1 MKPLPKPLFDTL
13 ENNKHE
19 SLLTCISQYLAALA
33 KSSTLTIQ
41 TLKTEYQLTREFL
54 ISYSGS
60 PDTYTAYRREVE
72 RLLQWAWLIAK
83 KPIKI
88 LDRNDIRSYFEFA
101 SQPPITWIA
110 TKTIARF
117 TNKKGERV
125 HNPNWRP
132 FSARITKV
140 QHKQGQTP
148 DKNNYLLTS
157 SSLHALFASVSTY
170 FTFLQQ
176 ENYLEI
182 NPVQLV
188 RQKSRFLQKRQSIK
202 VTRKLSQ
209 LQWDCVINS
218 IETLANQEPGYE
230 RHLFLISSFYLLGL
244 RISELA
250 DTPGRIPKMSDFS
263 PDKHGRWWFT
273 TVGKGNKQRDVAV
286 PDSMIDVL
294 KRYRSSL
301 SLSPLPSRGEQTPL
315 IHKQRGKGGLGP
327 RQVRNLVQDCFDRAI
342 LNLKKSE
349 KDDEAEDLAAATVH
363 WLRHT
368 CISADIEHRP
378 REHVRDDAGHENANI
393 TERYIDTDR
402 AARHQSAKNKPLKP
416 PIETVGL

>member
-1 MKPLPKPLFDTL
+1 MKTLPKPLFDTL
-13 ENNKHE
+13 ENNRDE
-19 SLLTCISQYLAALA
+19 PLLACVSDYLIALFV
-33 KSSTLTIQ
+33 STTIPLE
-41 TLKTEYQLTREFL
+41 TLKEEYQLTREFL
-54 ISYSGS
+54 VSYSGS

-72 RLLQWAWLIAK
+72 RLLQWAWLVAK

-101 SQPPITWIA
+101 SQPPPSWIGA
-110 TKTIARF
+110 KTTARF
-117 TNKKGERV
+117 MNKKGERV
-125 HNPNWRP
+125 HNPKWRP
-132 FSARITKV
+132 FSMRITKS

-176 ENYLEI
+176 EGYLEI

-209 LQWDCVINS
+209 LQWDYVINS
-218 IETLANQEPGYE
+218 VENLANQHPEYE

-250 DTPGRIPKMSDFS
+250 DTPGRIPKMGDFA
-263 PDKHGRWWFT
+263 PDKHSRWWFT

-286 PDSMIDVL
+286 PDSMLEAL

-301 SLSPLPSRGEQTPL
+301 SLSALPSRGEQTPL
-315 IHKQRGKGGLGP
+315 VHKQRGKGGLGT
-327 RQVRNLVQDCFDRAI
+327 RQIRNIVQECFDFAI
-342 LNLKKSE
+342 LNLKKAG
-349 KDDEAEDLAAATVH
+349 KNDEAEDLETATVH

-368 CISADIEHRP
+368 SISADVEHRP

-393 TERYIDTDR
+393 TERYIDADR
-402 AARHQSAKNKPLKP
+402 AARHQSAKNKILRPQ
-416 PIETVGL
+416 IDRIDI

>member
-1 MKPLPKPLFDTL
+1 MKTLPKPLFDTL
-13 ENNKHE
+13 ENNKDE
-19 SLLTCISQYLAALA
+19 SLLACISHYLAGLA
-33 KSSTLTIQ
+33 KTPTLAIE

-54 ISYSGS
+54 LSYSGS
-60 PDTYTAYRREVE
+60 PDTYTAYRREIE
-72 RLLQWAWLIAK
+72 RLLQWAWLIAQ
-83 KPIKI
+83 KPIKT
-88 LDRNDIRSYFEFA
+88 LDRNDIRRYFEFA

-110 TKTIARF
+110 TKTTARF
-117 TNKKGERV
+117 MNKKGERV
-125 HNPNWRP
+125 HNPDWRP

-182 NPVQLV
+182 NPVQLL

-209 LQWDCVINS
+209 LQWDYVINS
-218 IETLANQEPGYE
+218 IETLANQDAGYE

-250 DTPGRIPKMSDFS
+250 DTPGRIPKMSDFA

-273 TVGKGNKQRDVAV
+273 TLGKGNKQRDVAV

-301 SLSPLPSRGEQTPL
+301 SLSSLPSRGEQTPL
-315 IHKQRGKGGLGP
+315 IHKQRGKGGLGT
-327 RQVRNLVQDCFDRAI
+327 RQVRNLVQGCFDRAI
-342 LNLKKSE
+342 LNLKKDE
-349 KDDEAEDLAAATVH
+349 KNDEAEDLAAATVH

-368 CISADIEHRP
+368 SISADIEHRP

-416 PIETVGL
+416 CIDRAGL

>member
-1 MKPLPKPLFDTL
+1 MKTPPKPLFDTL
-13 ENNKHE
+13 ENNRDQP
-19 SLLTCISQYLAALA
+19 LLACVSDYLITLSV
-33 KSSTLTIQ
+33 SSTIPLD

-54 ISYSGS
+54 VSYSGS
-60 PDTYTAYRREVE
+60 PDTYTAYRREIE
-72 RLLQWAWLIAK
+72 RLLQWAWLLAK
-83 KPIKI
+83 KSIKI
-88 LDRNDIRSYFEFA
+88 LDRNDIRRYFEFA

-110 TKTIARF
+110 TKTTARF
-117 TNKKGERV
+117 MNKNGERA

-132 FSARITKV
+132 FSARVSKA
-140 QHKQGQTP
+140 QHKQGQVP

-157 SSLHALFASVSTY
+157 SSLHALFSSTSTY

-176 ENYLEI
+176 EGYLET

-188 RQKSRFLQKRQSIK
+188 RQKSRFLQKRQTIK

-209 LQWDCVINS
+209 IQWDYVINS
-218 IETLANQEPGYE
+218 IETLANQEPEYE

-250 DTPGRIPKMSDFS
+250 DTPGRIPKMSDFA

-273 TVGKGNKQRDVAV
+273 TISKGNKQRDVAV
-286 PDSMIDVL
+286 PDSMLEVL

-315 IHKQRGKGGLGP
+315 IHKQRGRGGLGT

-342 LNLKKSE
+342 LSLKKAG
-349 KDDEAEDLAAATVH
+349 KADEAEDLAAATVH

-368 CISADIEHRP
+368 SISADVEHRP

-393 TERYIDTDR
+393 TERYIDADR
-402 AARHQSAKNKPLKP
+402 AARHQSAKNKLLKP
-416 PIETVGL
+416 QFDIV